1 MEWTARP
8 CARRTTGGMPW
19 SEAVGETEESFLRF
33 PRRTD
38 PGDGAPPR
46 QPGTSPQPGQGGRL
60 PPGSTGERGALMAD
74 RAMSNTAFQPGTRV
88 TWRYE
93 QRGGW
98 GYVIPVAAV
107 VVRVGPK
114 RVLIRAASRRIGGEW
129 RIVERWVRPDRLRSR
144 DEYVPVVDE
153 RWEEGND
160 A

>member
-19 SEAVGETEESFLRF
+19 TEAVGETEESFLRF

-46 QPGTSPQPGQGGRL
+46 QPGTSPRPGQDGRL

-74 RAMSNTAFQPGTRV
+74 RARIEAAADAALSTLLQDWLVPGARV
-88 TWRYE
+88 TWFYE

-129 RIVERWVRPDRLRSR
+129 RLVER
-144 DEYVPVVDE
+144 
-153 RWEEGND
+153 
-160 A
+160 